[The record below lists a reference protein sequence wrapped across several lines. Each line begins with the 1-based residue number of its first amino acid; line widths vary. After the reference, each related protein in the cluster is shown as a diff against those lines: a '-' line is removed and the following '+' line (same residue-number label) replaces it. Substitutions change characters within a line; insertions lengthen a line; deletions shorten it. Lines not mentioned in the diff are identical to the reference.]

1 MSLLQSIGLYD
12 YLNTNSIIA
21 SYGLQCTSFFGTS
34 GSIANLDEQLLM
46 ARFLA
51 LVIIGGLLLIIA
63 LPLRGRRDA
72 LDKLHE
78 EEVRRLEMEKRLE
91 AMKVEALKNQINP
104 HFLFNTLNVIAGMAM
119 LENAET
125 TEKMIKSLS
134 GLFRYNLQNSEME
147 ATLTQEL
154 KVVHDYMYIQQM
166 RFGDRVKCHV
176 DCRVD
181 EKYVRIPRFTFQPLV
196 ENAIIHGLSPKE
208 EGGEIYIRI
217 QEVCG
222 KLIITICDTGVGMDA
237 KTLKNLKEGLKRDEY
252 SHSNIGLCNVWNR
265 LKLTYPDSGF
275 QIRSKQQVGTV
286 VRISIPCDPDK
297 NER

>member
-1 MSLLQSIGLYD
+1 MNLLQSIGLYD
-12 YLNTNSIIA
+12 FFNTNKIIT
-21 SYGLQCTSFFGTS
+21 SKGLLDTPLLVTS
-34 GSIANLDEQLLM
+34 GSIASLDEQLLM
-46 ARFLA
+46 AKFLA
-51 LVIIGGLLLIIA
+51 LVIIGGLLLIIV

-134 GLFRYNLQNSEME
+134 ALFRYNLQNSEME
-147 ATLTQEL
+147 ATLAQEL

-166 RFGDRVKCHV
+166 RFGDRVKYHI

-181 EKYVRIPRFTFQPLV
+181 EKYVRIPRFTFQPIV

-217 QEVCG
+217 KEACG
-222 KLIITICDTGVGMDA
+222 KLVITICDTGVGMDI
-237 KTLKNLKEGLKRDEY
+237 KTLKELKEGLKTDEY
-252 SHSNIGLCNVWNR
+252 SHSNIGLCNIWSR
-265 LKLTYPDSGF
+265 LKLTYPDSDF
-275 QIRSKQQVGTV
+275 QIRSKQSVGTV
-286 VRISIPCDPDK
+286 VRISIPCSPV
-297 NER
+297 